1 MNKKM
6 GILPVNG
13 TAKRESKKHLVNG
26 LVNGSG
32 KRKAEEISDSEEDS
46 KSKLVTKSTS
56 KKVTLTTES
65 TPKKK
70 KSFEAIVHKT
80 ISQTITTSVLSPQP
94 EPRFPITPVTK
105 LLPKSPDTSTLKT
118 LELPLAG
125 GPGPELK
132 DPEPDESQQTSEPNG
147 SQGVSETSGSRT
159 ERNRLRKQKKRER
172 EKLKK
177 KLAKKESHGK

>member
-1 MNKKM
+1 M
-6 GILPVNG
+6 NG